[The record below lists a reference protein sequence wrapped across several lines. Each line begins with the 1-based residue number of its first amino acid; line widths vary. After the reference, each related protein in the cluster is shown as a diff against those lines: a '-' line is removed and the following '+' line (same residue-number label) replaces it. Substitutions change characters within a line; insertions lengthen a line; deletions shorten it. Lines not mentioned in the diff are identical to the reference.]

1 MKPLKLITIGL
12 LLAGCN
18 GNTETKRITTCTKD
32 SVCVPLEITT
42 PRGKF
47 NDVAK
52 TTIEGHEYLVVE
64 TSGSLSVC
72 HSGSCWCNPNRV
84 KK

>member
-18 GNTETKRITTCTKD
+18 GNTESKTITITNENG
-32 SVCVPLEITT
+32 VCVPLKISTQ
-42 PRGKF
+42 RGTF
-47 NDVAK
+47 NNVSV
-52 TTIEGHEYLVVE
+52 TYIQNHEYLVVE
-64 TSGSLSVC
+64 SNGISIC
-72 HSGSCWCNPNRV
+72 HSGSCWCNPNRI

>member
-1 MKPLKLITIGL
+1 MKYPNLTLIGL

-18 GNTETKRITTCTKD
+18 GNTESKTITICRKD

-47 NDVAK
+47 NSVA
-52 TTIEGHEYLVVE
+52 TTIVKDHEYLVVE

-72 HSGSCWCNPNRV
+72 HSGSCWCNPNRI